1 MIQDAKSIIIKRNEE
16 LALDVMQ
23 RDNEV
28 DRLNLLIARQFTEI
42 PWPSSRYDR

>member
-28 DRLNLLIARQFTEI
+28 DRLNLL
-42 PWPSSRYDR
+42 